1 MPMPESVSQVLT
13 ALSEVTPHAA
23 WDWFTGK
30 PLNIVITVVA
40 ALILRW
46 LALRS
51 IGRVVATTIARS
63 DARRAGEGTRAGRV
77 LAHATGTAHERHRQ
91 RTLTMGS
98 LLRSL
103 VTFVVVLVTTLT
115 VLATVGINLAPV
127 LATAGVGGVALGF
140 GAQSL
145 VKDFL
150 SGIFMI
156 LEDQYGVGD
165 VVDTGEAIGTVE
177 EVSLRVTR
185 LRDGQGVVWY
195 IRNGEIVRIGNKS
208 QGWSTAMVDI
218 PVAYSENL
226 DKVIPLIRTV
236 VHELDES
243 PDWSDKLL
251 EEPQVVGV
259 ESMTGSVVTIRV
271 IAKTAPEQ
279 QYGVSREIRERVKA
293 SFDEH
298 GVQAPVM
305 TPFGP
310 AAGTTR

>member
-1 MPMPESVSQVLT
+1 MPMPESVSQVLA

-77 LAHATGTAHERHRQ
+77 LAQATGTAHERHRQ

-177 EVSLRVTR
+177 DVTLRVTR
-185 LRDGQGVVWY
+185 LRDGNGVVWY
-195 IRNGEIVRIGNKS
+195 IRNGEIVRIGNRS
-208 QGWSTAMVDI
+208 QGWSTAIVDTA
-218 PVAYSENL
+218 VAYDE
-226 DKVIPLIRTV
+226 DIDRAITVMRDV
-236 VHELDES
+236 VHQMDQD
-243 PDWSDKLL
+243 PAWQGRLL
-251 EEPQVVGV
+251 EEPTVVGV
-259 ESMTGSVVTIRV
+259 ESIAAGAVTVRI
-271 IAKTAPEQ
+271 IAKCAPNENFPVQ
-279 QYGVSREIRERVKA
+279 REIRERVKVA
-293 SFDEH
+293 LDRA
-298 GVQAPVM
+298 GIRGPQLAPYGGSA
-305 TPFGP
+305 PR
-310 AAGTTR
+310 A

>member
-1 MPMPESVSQVLT
+1 ML
-13 ALSEVTPHAA
+13 AA
-23 WDWFTGK
+23 
-30 PLNIVITVVA
+30 I
-40 ALILRW
+40 ILRW

-51 IGRVVATTIARS
+51 IGRVVATTLARS
-63 DARRAGEGTRAGRV
+63 DARRAGETSRAGRV
-77 LAHATGTAHERHRQ
+77 LAQATGSAHERHRQ

-98 LLRSL
+98 LLRSM
-103 VTFVVVLVTTLT
+103 VTFVVVMIATLT
-115 VLATVGINLAPV
+115 ILTTVGINLGPV

-165 VVDTGEAIGTVE
+165 VIDTGEAIGTVE

-195 IRNGEIVRIGNKS
+195 IRNGEIIRIGNKS

-243 PDWSDKLL
+243 PDWQDKLL
-251 EEPQVVGV
+251 EEPQVMGV

-293 SFDEH
+293 AFDEH
-298 GVQAPVM
+298 GMKAPVM

-310 AAGTTR
+310 AGGAR